1 MKKGIFILCI
11 ACSMASFGQKEMS
24 LEECIATGLE
34 QNYSIR
40 IVRNQQRIADNN
52 VTPGN
57 AGYLPTLG
65 VEAGYG
71 GNVYDNKYDY
81 TNGTKASVNGVSN
94 ATADVG
100 LNMNWT
106 VFDGFGIQAD
116 YAKLKELKQMGALNT
131 RLTIEEFISSLS
143 SEYYNQIRQTTRLK
157 NLRSSLDLSRERL
170 RIVEERYTIGSM
182 SRLDLQQAKVDFN
195 ADTSKYITQLEVVHT
210 SRVRLRELM
219 GLDEPDAEVR
229 VRDTSITLNV
239 ALEKEQLWNSAV
251 TSNTSLLIVQKNKK
265 LSEQEYRKVKSVNY
279 PYLRMN
285 AGYGYTDNTYGS
297 GTTERQQR
305 LGLNYGVTLGYT
317 LFDGMNRKREQKN
330 ARIEIENDQL
340 RIKEMELALRADMSN
355 SWMAYRNNLNL
366 WTLEKENLVAAM
378 ENYSIAIDRYKL
390 GDLSGIELREAQNS
404 LIEAEERQSI
414 AEYNTKLCEISLLQ
428 ISGTIIKVAFP
439 QGEELGESK
448 NTN

>member
-1 MKKGIFILCI
+1 MKSRLLIVGIV
-11 ACSMASFGQKEMS
+11 CSLASFGQKELS
-24 LEECIATGLE
+24 LEDCIATGLE

-40 IVRNQQRIADNN
+40 IVRNQQHITDNN

-65 VEAGYG
+65 IEAGYG
-71 GNVYDNKYDY
+71 GTVYDNKYDY
-81 TNGTKASVNGVSN
+81 SNGTTARVNGVNN
-94 ATADVG
+94 ATGDVG
-100 LNMNWT
+100 LNLNWT
-106 VFDGFGIQAD
+106 IFDGFGIQAE

-131 RLTIEEFISSLS
+131 RLTIEAFISSLS

-195 ADTSKYITQLEVVHT
+195 ADSSQYITQLEVVHT

-219 GLDEPDAEVR
+219 GLDEPDTEIG

-239 ALEKEQLWNSAV
+239 SLEKEQLWNSAIS
-251 TSNTSLLIVQKNKK
+251 SNTSLLIVQNNKT

-279 PYLRMN
+279 PYLKMN
-285 AGYGYTDNTYGS
+285 AGYGYTNSTYGS
-297 GTTERQQR
+297 GTTDRQQR
-305 LGLNYGVTLGYT
+305 LGTNYGLTLGYT

-330 ARIEIENDQL
+330 ARIDIANQEL

-390 GDLSGIELREAQNS
+390 GDLSGIELRTSQNS

-428 ISGTIIKVAFP
+428 ISGTIIEVAFP
-439 QGEELGESK
+439 QGKDGMEASK
-448 NTN
+448 K

>member
-1 MKKGIFILCI
+1 MKSRLLIVGIV
-11 ACSMASFGQKEMS
+11 CSLATFGQKELS
-24 LEECIATGLE
+24 LEDCIATGLE

-40 IVRNQQRIADNN
+40 IVRNQQHIADNN

-57 AGYLPTLG
+57 AGYLPTLDL
-65 VEAGYG
+65 EAGYG
-71 GNVYDNKYDY
+71 GTVNNDKYDY
-81 TNGTKASVNGVSN
+81 TDGTTARVNGVYN
-94 ATADVG
+94 ATGDVG
-100 LNMNWT
+100 LNLNWT
-106 VFDGFGIQAD
+106 IFDGYGIQAE
-116 YAKLKELKQMGALNT
+116 YAKLKELKQIGALNT
-131 RLTIEEFISSLS
+131 RLTIEAFISSLS

-195 ADTSKYITQLEVVHT
+195 ADSSQYITQLEVVHT

-219 GLDEPDAEVR
+219 GLDEPDTEIG

-239 ALEKEQLWNSAV
+239 SLEKEQLWNSAIS
-251 TSNTSLLIVQKNKK
+251 SNTSLLIVQKNKT

-279 PYLRMN
+279 PYLKMN
-285 AGYGYTDNTYGS
+285 AGYGYTNSTYGS
-297 GTTERQQR
+297 GTTDRQQR
-305 LGLNYGVTLGYT
+305 LGTNYGLTLGYT

-330 ARIEIENDQL
+330 ARIDIANQEL

-390 GDLSGIELREAQNS
+390 GDLSGIELRTSQNS

-428 ISGTIIKVAFP
+428 ISGTIIEVAFP
-439 QGEELGESK
+439 QGKDVMEASK
-448 NTN
+448 K